1 MTPNQFTG
9 FKAKPVSQMSAAEAS
24 GIRYVLMDIDDT
36 LTTAGKLPAAAYAA
50 LWRLH
55 EVGLKVIPVTG
66 RPAGWCDL
74 IAREWPV
81 DGVVGENGA
90 LAFWEEAGPP
100 EATAQKT
107 TEPTTAEPTTA
118 EPTTAEPTTAAQTTA
133 EPARPKNGQRPVLRQ
148 EFHPN
153 AIRND
158 HPVLLRIK
166 EKALAEVP
174 GLRLAK
180 DQFARM
186 FDIALDFAE
195 EEPILSLE
203 AAEKVRA
210 IAAAEGAMAKIS
222 SIHVNVWMGSYD
234 KLSMAEAFLCKR
246 FGWNARLDR
255 DEHGRQNECGGR
267 DERGGDRDEHG
278 GQDERGGLFQVL
290 FAGDSPNDEPM
301 FARFPLACG
310 VANVNR
316 YRAYMKT
323 LPAFVSSKEGGEGF
337 AEIVD
342 AILQKRRAC

>member
-1 MTPNQFTG
+1 
-9 FKAKPVSQMSAAEAS
+9 
-24 GIRYVLMDIDDT
+24 
-36 LTTAGKLPAAAYAA
+36 
-50 LWRLH
+50 
-55 EVGLKVIPVTG
+55 VIPVTG

-90 LAFWEEAGPP
+90 LVFWEELPKKPMGKPAEKP
-100 EATAQKT
+100 AQGQTKGQ
-107 TEPTTAEPTTA
+107 AE
-118 EPTTAEPTTAAQTTA
+118 EQV
-133 EPARPKNGQRPVLRQ
+133 NGKPVLRQ

-153 AIRND
+153 VIRND
-158 HPVLLRIK
+158 HPVLVRIK

-174 GLRLAK
+174 GLRLAR

-195 EEPILSLE
+195 EEPVLPLE

-210 IAAAEGAMAKIS
+210 IAAGEGAMAKIS
-222 SIHVNVWMGSYD
+222 SIHVNVWMGGYD
-234 KLSMAEAFLCKR
+234 KLSMTGMFLQKR
-246 FGWNARLDR
+246 FGWD
-255 DEHGRQNECGGR
+255 
-267 DERGGDRDEHG
+267 GD
-278 GQDERGGLFQVL
+278 LFQVL

-316 YRAYMKT
+316 YRSYMKT

-337 AEIVD
+337 AEIVE
-342 AILQKRRAC
+342 AVLRGR